1 MFNSIKTEF
10 KPSLPLQQQLCCYIK
25 QRIQPMHRTSWSRR
39 TPSRPAPGTRPT
51 RCPATSS
58 RRTAARSSTP
68 TGRNPGR
75 SASTGGGGSLCPMG
89 AWWLPTTEMQ
99 CGSGVGRPR
108 EWRGVGADH
117 RPEVRA
123 EGNATAV
130 CSAQSSASGL
140 RCGDSDVFSSQ
151 QSSYLNT
158 FSSKST
164 EATLYFLPS
173 SDKLCM

>member
-1 MFNSIKTEF
+1 MSRYLIVPDFDYLVTRTKLFLHFESTSPE
-10 KPSLPLQQQLCCYIK
+10 
-25 QRIQPMHRTSWSRR
+25 RRTSAPRRRSCACARPTRRR
-39 TPSRPAPGTRPT
+39 TPSRSSTRSPRT
-51 RCPATSS
+51 WT
-58 RRTAARSSTP
+58 RRTTP
-68 TGRNPGR
+68 AVRDPGR

-89 AWWLPTTEMQ
+89 AWWLPAIVMQ

-151 QSSYLNT
+151 QSS
-158 FSSKST
+158 
-164 EATLYFLPS
+164 
-173 SDKLCM
+173 